1 MKNPN
6 TITAP
11 GVDAA
16 EVGGLEVGGPL
27 LGVLGQVVEL
37 NDGDDGPHPHL
48 LHHGRRHEGQGDRQP
63 VDQVEGRVAADVL
76 LGLLL
81 PQVVSKALAP
91 MEEAAFHL
99 GFRLVYSYV

>member
-37 NDGDDGPHPHL
+37 DDGDDGPRPHL

-63 VDQVEGRVAADVL
+63 VDQVE
-76 LGLLL
+76 GLLL